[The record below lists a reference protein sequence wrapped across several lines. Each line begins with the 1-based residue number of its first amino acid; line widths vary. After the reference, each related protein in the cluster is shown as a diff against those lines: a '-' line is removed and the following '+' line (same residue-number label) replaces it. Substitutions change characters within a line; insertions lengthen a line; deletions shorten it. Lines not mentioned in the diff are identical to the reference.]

1 MRIKINA
8 INQGLYA
15 NPHSKYVDCS
25 SLALKRLSDRARSLD
40 MEFNFDS
47 YLIALRWSKEEVK
60 FLHSTSKILTRFRVF
75 SGGVETTFG
84 IHSTSNFTFFG
95 MGAKTIF
102 GLDANN
108 REYENSS
115 NQ

>member
-8 INQGLYA
+8 INQGLYS
-15 NPHSKYVDCS
+15 NPHGKYVDCS

-47 YLIALRWSKEEVK
+47 YLIALRWAKEEVK
-60 FLHSTSKILTRFRVF
+60 FLHSTPKMLTRFRVF

-84 IHSTSNFTFFG
+84 AHASSKFTFST
-95 MGAKTIF
+95 MEAKTIF
-102 GLDANN
+102 ILDTNN
-108 REYENSS
+108 RDYENSS